1 MGEIQTQIQGLPHTF
16 RMLLGDL
23 VHLRKT
29 WSEDQTQGCGQG
41 PGGALVY
48 LSLGPVNWRRD
59 SNSEI
64 GFYYGQYFSNN
75 KLGNER
81 INK

>member
-1 MGEIQTQIQGLPHTF
+1 M
-16 RMLLGDL
+16 
-23 VHLRKT
+23 HLRKT

-59 SNSEI
+59 SNNSEI